1 MEPDAGYDGDG
12 EPPPGALP
20 GGPGQR
26 LGFGV
31 FPGYGLCPPAGGAS
45 PKSRKKLWLAYTL
58 RPWAPGAE
66 KPTKPYLVEAADYEE
81 ARERAAERV
90 DVTGL

>member
-12 EPPPGALP
+12 EPPLAPLEGEPAQEP
-20 GGPGQR
+20 EK
-26 LGFGV
+26 LG
-31 FPGYGLCPPAGGAS
+31 
-45 PKSRKKLWLAYTL
+45 LAYTL